1 MTEQSPDYKLLFL
14 EEQRRRQEA
23 ERAQEE
29 EQRRRE
35 EEQRRREEAERAQEK
50 AEKKTRKTTLP
61 EFLNGCHVHLYSGL
75 TVQTDAT
82 LSTRGDPT
90 NANNKIRPES
100 IQTWEDFPVQQE
112 AIWNE
117 LMGSDFILERHFTSL
132 HTLEESGEAVRQRM
146 MSSELDLNYFQR
158 YTVED
163 HISSIIKQLYNN
175 PTLRRKFRL
184 KGSVKFE
191 NHANTL
197 SPEWQLEEDMQYMS
211 MSGNKRRRSPR
222 LQALTKRTNPPD
234 STDLAELAAAATAG
248 AAKSTRPRADQFCVY
263 NTSSESQNTEHR
275 TAAFIIEYK
284 APHKLTLGYIYEGLN
299 DMELEVARC
308 RETDSPQDHFR
319 RLVAAIITQAFSYM
333 IQAGLEY
340 GCICTSEVFIFLR
353 VPNDPKTV
361 YYFLSVP
368 KGDVGETT
376 GWAQD
381 SDGGNRLHM
390 TAVRQMLAF
399 TLRALKTPPR
409 GQKWQTR
416 AIARLKSWEV
426 VYDDLMDTIPVHDV
440 PSSEYQPPR
449 QNDFLRMSPVQL

>member
-1 MTEQSPDYKLLFL
+1 M
-14 EEQRRRQEA
+14 
-23 ERAQEE
+23 
-29 EQRRRE
+29 
-35 EEQRRREEAERAQEK
+35 
-50 AEKKTRKTTLP
+50 
-61 EFLNGCHVHLYSGL
+61 
-75 TVQTDAT
+75 
-82 LSTRGDPT
+82 
-90 NANNKIRPES
+90 
-100 IQTWEDFPVQQE
+100 
-112 AIWNE
+112 
-117 LMGSDFILERHFTSL
+117 
-132 HTLEESGEAVRQRM
+132 
-146 MSSELDLNYFQR
+146 
-158 YTVED
+158 
-163 HISSIIKQLYNN
+163 
-175 PTLRRKFRL
+175 
-184 KGSVKFE
+184 
-191 NHANTL
+191 
-197 SPEWQLEEDMQYMS
+197 
-211 MSGNKRRRSPR
+211 
-222 LQALTKRTNPPD
+222 
-234 STDLAELAAAATAG
+234 
-248 AAKSTRPRADQFCVY
+248 Y

-340 GCICTSEVFIFLR
+340 GCICTSEAFIFLR

-390 TAVRQMLAF
+390 TAVGQMLAF

-449 QNDFLRMSPVQL
+449 QKDFLRMSPVQLRRRAASNSSPGCHLPQDRSEPSDEESAPDTPSRPSQQSPPQRQPQALNPAGRSSSGRDSRHGGKGGQYCTQKCLRGLVEGGLLDKACPNMRDHGESRHRIDQPTFLNLMR